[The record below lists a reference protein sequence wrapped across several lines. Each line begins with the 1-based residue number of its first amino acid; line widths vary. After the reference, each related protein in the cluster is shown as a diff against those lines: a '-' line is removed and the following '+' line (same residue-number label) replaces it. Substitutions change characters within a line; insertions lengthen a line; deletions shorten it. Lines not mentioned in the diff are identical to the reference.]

1 MLYLSLGH
9 ILSSVTNY
17 PLNIFTYFSG
27 PSLFNKNYLL
37 NSLLGL
43 IFLVNTAGRF
53 GSIAFP
59 RMSCNRVKNEGRR
72 GLDWAMKPYT
82 PLLLTCP

>member
-17 PLNIFTYFSG
+17 PLNIFTYFLAL
-27 PSLFNKNYLL
+27 PYLTKNYLL

-59 RMSCNRVKNEGRR
+59 RMSCNRVKEQGQKRLRLGNETIY
-72 GLDWAMKPYT
+72 AFT
-82 PLLLTCP
+82 T